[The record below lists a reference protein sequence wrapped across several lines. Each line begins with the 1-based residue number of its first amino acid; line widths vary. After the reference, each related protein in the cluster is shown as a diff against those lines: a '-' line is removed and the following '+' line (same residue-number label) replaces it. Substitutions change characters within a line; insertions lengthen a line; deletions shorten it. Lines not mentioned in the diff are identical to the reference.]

1 MNFEILKLTLIN
13 RKVVPLLSLKN
24 DKHTHKTRS
33 KTEQKDLT
41 CLLETSAAAKNV
53 NNIVRTDQV
62 FDKKEL
68 ILNLSVCLWAFVIAG
83 N

>member
-13 RKVVPLLSLKN
+13 RKVVPLMSLKN

-41 CLLETSAAAKNV
+41 YLLETSAAAKNV